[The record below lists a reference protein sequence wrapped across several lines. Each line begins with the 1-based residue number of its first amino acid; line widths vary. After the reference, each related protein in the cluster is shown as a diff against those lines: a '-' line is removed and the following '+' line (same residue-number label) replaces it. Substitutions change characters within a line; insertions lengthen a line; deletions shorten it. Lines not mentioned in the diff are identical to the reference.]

1 MWWFAMGAVLA
12 HEALAQDLFRV
23 DQPDVEGA
31 LVSSHRGSLLSSPPA
46 DLPWR
51 MEPVP
56 VTDEIVG
63 DYAPFSAGDVLG
75 AERWHSA
82 GFKGQGVKAA
92 VFDVKWFGV
101 EISETELGDVETHD
115 CFSHIGCTEPMDTL
129 RPRFSFEVGVH
140 GMACAEVIR
149 DLAPDVDL
157 HLVRVNGLTTFENAV
172 AWAVREEVDVV
183 SLSMSFFNDSFYG
196 DGQVAAAVEE
206 LVEAGIL
213 LVTSAGNY
221 ATGHFHD
228 TFLDTDGDGYHEFP
242 WGSESLPIDLPA
254 GEGRVATLQ
263 WDDDAECGRNDLD
276 LVLLNRAG
284 NRVGI
289 AERKQDREAKSC
301 SPVERLD
308 AFRADSDWYWMKIRR
323 DHGVEPVRLNVYST
337 RGRVYRSMAE
347 GSVPEPGSHP
357 RVLAVGAV
365 RADGYLWN
373 QVESFSSQGPT
384 LAGLAKPDLVA
395 PDGVSTS
402 VYGPDGFFG
411 TSAAAPMVVGAVVL
425 WMSRDP
431 GLSSF
436 EAGDALQ
443 RIARPE
449 GALWEAL
456 DPAFGAGRLILGPPT
471 DSARETGCWGRGVST
486 GWFGLWLPWFI
497 RRRRQEAMPG
507 WMR

>member
-1 MWWFAMGAVLA
+1 
-12 HEALAQDLFRV
+12 
-23 DQPDVEGA
+23 
-31 LVSSHRGSLLSSPPA
+31 
-46 DLPWR
+46 

-63 DYAPFSAGDVLG
+63 DYAPFAAGDVLG
-75 AERWHSA
+75 VERWHSA

-101 EISETELGDVETHD
+101 EISEAELGDVETHD
-115 CFSHIGCTEPMDTL
+115 CYSHAACAEPMDTL

-149 DLAPDVDL
+149 DLAPEVDL

-196 DGQVAAAVEE
+196 DGDVAAAVGE

-221 ATGHFHD
+221 ATGHYQD

-242 WGSESLPIDLPA
+242 WGTESLPVDLPA
-254 GEGRVATLQ
+254 GEGRALTMQ
-263 WDDDAECGRNDLD
+263 WDDDDDCGRNDLD

-284 NRVGI
+284 NRVGA
-289 AERKQDREAKSC
+289 AERRQDLEAKSC

-308 AFRADSDWYWMKIRR
+308 AVRADSDWYWLKIRR
-323 DHGVEPVRLNVYST
+323 SHGVEPVRMDIVST
-337 RGRVYRSMAE
+337 RGRLFRSMAG

-357 RVLAVGAV
+357 RVLAVGAA

-373 QVESFSSQGPT
+373 PVESFSSQGPT
-384 LAGLAKPDLVA
+384 SSGVAKPDLVA

-402 VYGPDGFFG
+402 VYGSDGFFG
-411 TSAAAPMVVGAVVL
+411 TSAAAPMVVGAVAL

-431 GLSSF
+431 GLSPF
-436 EAGDALQ
+436 GAGDALQ
-443 RIARPE
+443 RIARTE
-449 GALWEAL
+449 GDLWEAK
-456 DPAFGAGRLILGPPT
+456 DPAFGAGRLVLGPP
-471 DSARETGCWGRGVST
+471 SAFTGEAGCAWRGMST
-486 GWFGLWLPWFI
+486 GWFGVWLPWLLWT
-497 RRRRQEAMPG
+497 RRREAMPR